1 MRTATNHRGQR
12 DVEGPRTSRRARR
25 PTGPPTRTT
34 PVRVDRFQQF
44 LSMAEED
51 CISTTFW
58 TEEVPDVRGD
68 LVVSVRGHRLDVD
81 GKAGPRDAFSQEVRI
96 GPLPTGSGPISISVQ
111 VPDINPGQWSVSAM
125 LRSADLHRR
134 PPRSRR
140 TPSKS
145 SRYRAPLRVAA
156 WSCRRLRDAEAGSVT
171 TTTTLGVRRPG
182 IVRGGW
188 AAMVAVGV
196 ASALAVQQLLFRAAG
211 LPALSG
217 LTVSLLAAGAGGAG
231 AKAWYMLL
239 DREHG
244 RHSGW
249 CIQGFVAA
257 LLLALMIGG
266 PVIGVPIG
274 TFLDLST
281 PPLFLGMAIG
291 RLGCLMAGCCGGRP
305 TCSRFGIWCSDQR
318 IGVKRIPT
326 QLLESALSLATFAVT
341 VGIAEEVHARW
352 DEVADTLTQRF
363 AKAAAS
369 MRDANGSPLTSRD
382 RIRWDSVH
390 R

>member
-1 MRTATNHRGQR
+1 
-12 DVEGPRTSRRARR
+12 
-25 PTGPPTRTT
+25 
-34 PVRVDRFQQF
+34 
-44 LSMAEED
+44 
-51 CISTTFW
+51 
-58 TEEVPDVRGD
+58 
-68 LVVSVRGHRLDVD
+68 
-81 GKAGPRDAFSQEVRI
+81 
-96 GPLPTGSGPISISVQ
+96 
-111 VPDINPGQWSVSAM
+111 
-125 LRSADLHRR
+125 
-134 PPRSRR
+134 
-140 TPSKS
+140 
-145 SRYRAPLRVAA
+145 
-156 WSCRRLRDAEAGSVT
+156 
-171 TTTTLGVRRPG
+171 
-182 IVRGGW
+182 
-188 AAMVAVGV
+188 MVAVGV

-244 RHSGW
+244 RHRGW

-257 LLLALMIGG
+257 LLLVLMIGG

-341 VGIAEEVHARW
+341 VGIVISSTPSAGAVFVGAVAAYTLVRQLLLRFRAEARRTTAGTW
-352 DEVADTLTQRF
+352 VTA
-363 AKAAAS
+363 AVAAA
-369 MRDANGSPLTSRD
+369 MLVLVTATPFT
-382 RIRWDSVH
+382 
-390 R
+390 